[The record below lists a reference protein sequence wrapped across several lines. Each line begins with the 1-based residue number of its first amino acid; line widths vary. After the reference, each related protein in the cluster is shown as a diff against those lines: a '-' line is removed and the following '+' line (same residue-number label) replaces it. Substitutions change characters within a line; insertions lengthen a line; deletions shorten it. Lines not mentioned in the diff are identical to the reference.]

1 MKTKHKLNKL
11 KKLSNNN
18 NLKVKFNNTNHLKF
32 IQLRSMSSIR
42 SQSNIKNKFKFNH
55 KDFHSLKN
63 QLNNLITQDNEYKDL
78 KYSGERVNPMYFIRK
93 NEKKFN
99 TIWNKFRQNPDQF
112 PSDNDLHL
120 KNDNLKDEKD
130 DEMMKF
136 GNINQTSDLYKEKDK
151 IKDKETIISTSNST
165 KNSGSNKLKEN
176 NKDND
181 KNKSSSS
188 SNNNKDIKNDELIGL
203 HGLNS
208 DTNVATE
215 EMKGVH
221 NLGRFKQLDDGVMRV
236 IN

>member
-11 KKLSNNN
+11 KLSKNN

-42 SQSNIKNKFKFNH
+42 SQSNIKNTFKFNH

-120 KNDNLKDEKD
+120 KYDNLKDEKD

-136 GNINQTSDLYKEKDK
+136 NNNNNQTTDLNKEKDK
-151 IKDKETIISTSNST
+151 TKDKETIISSSNST
-165 KNSGSNKLKEN
+165 KK
-176 NKDND
+176 
-181 KNKSSSS
+181 
-188 SNNNKDIKNDELIGL
+188 
-203 HGLNS
+203 
-208 DTNVATE
+208 
-215 EMKGVH
+215 
-221 NLGRFKQLDDGVMRV
+221 
-236 IN
+236 

>member
-11 KKLSNNN
+11 KLSKNN

-42 SQSNIKNKFKFNH
+42 SQSNIKNTFKFNH

-136 GNINQTSDLYKEKDK
+136 NNNNNQTTDLNKEKDK
-151 IKDKETIISTSNST
+151 TKDKETIISSSNST

-176 NKDND
+176 NNINND
-181 KNKSSSS
+181 KNKWST